1 MRCEGE
7 EDARGASASA
17 MLVAHMQALKRKS
30 GESKPHLLVAHQVE
44 GVEDIEK
51 DDGPDDN
58 AERRSHDSRDGG
70 AAGFLFSFVGFD
82 GKSATDIAQG
92 PIARVTMPHR
102 VPVGFHAT
110 WAAGEDLYG

>member
-1 MRCEGE
+1 
-7 EDARGASASA
+7 

-58 AERRSHDSRDGG
+58 AERRSHDSRLRRT
-70 AAGFLFSFVGFD
+70 AISAVLLLLFSSAGFD
-82 GKSATDIAQG
+82 GKGATDIAQG
-92 PIARVTMPHR
+92 DQQGDERRVLRH
-102 VPVGFHAT
+102 
-110 WAAGEDLYG
+110 EDAWLVLVSSSAEC